1 MTISRALTC
10 AASLGAA
17 LWIPCAL
24 AADPP
29 GARPGDD
36 ALTCEQIY
44 AQGAAEAQREQ
55 AERNKKNDERR
66 SELRATGALLGS
78 AMLTGGLSGTGP
90 AAQKAAEAQA
100 DRQVAEAAAAPQ
112 SNPRMEHL
120 KQLWQQKHCVK
131 K

>member
-1 MTISRALTC
+1 MTMRTFSCT
-10 AASLGAA
+10 AA
-17 LWIPCAL
+17 LVAALGLPCARG
-24 AADPP
+24 ADPP

-55 AERNKKNDERR
+55 DERAKKNAERKA
-66 SELRATGALLGS
+66 ELTATATLLTGATLV
-78 AMLTGGLSGTGP
+78 GGMGGTGQ

-100 DRQVAEAAAAPQ
+100 AGTVAELGAAPQ
-112 SNPRMEHL
+112 PNPRKDHL
-120 KQLWQQKHCVK
+120 RQLWTQKHCVK

>member
-1 MTISRALTC
+1 MTMLKILIG

-17 LWIPCAL
+17 LGLRCAL

-44 AQGAAEAQREQ
+44 AQGAAEVQREQ
-55 AERNKKNDERR
+55 DECDKKNAERKAQ
-66 SELRATGALLGS
+66 SASTAALVTG

-100 DRQVAEAAAAPQ
+100 AGTMAELGAAPQ
-112 SNPRMEHL
+112 PNPRKDHL
-120 KQLWQQKHCVK
+120 RQLWTQKHCVK